1 MPGMMDTSGIAAA
14 AAAASSAVSALADK
28 VNSATKK
35 QNDDA
40 TKAKLAKTPEALF
53 KAIKSEDKSIQNDLG
68 NADKSHS
75 EFKEKAKII
84 PKSITSLDVDD
95 NDGQTAGFAPD
106 QSNVTSGEG
115 EKDNEYHAIQVKAGR
130 TELNEEREK
139 DKKRIDALRSRDINR
154 NKTFGN
160 SSVGKGPSWNFGNP
174 LANVKTS
181 QTYSYWAGLKTENE
195 TFAACWID
203 LNKTFS
209 LAEDLKSKGK
219 GFLKELTDAVAG
231 AALGAA
237 REAVTN
243 VGLAV
248 ADQAARLEN
257 TAMSAMSAAL
267 DKALSPILTPI
278 SNFVSD
284 VKETVYGAI
293 ESVSKNLNDFIKKDV
308 FGIDKNPIEIK
319 FYQSDAYGKEIKEAV
334 ALSNGG
340 NYNLAKNRL
349 AQVYKNVINE
359 EVKRALAEKMSGGSY
374 GPLAKNAGISV
385 NGGSYGELSKSAGVN
400 SNLGAYGPLSS
411 SAGSSVGSG
420 NSYQVLDTGVMATI
434 TETYFDNIRPIMSRS
449 ETGELDLET
458 TPPPFSEL
466 IKRVIETR
474 DPVETLEDPKSAVET
489 VEGTPHSLS
498 DPKESIASASFL
510 AKPMSSGS
518 NTERTN
524 DVLSEI
530 LEDVPTYL
538 TDFVSKESGV
548 STYLAA
554 EVLQS
559 AAKDINT
566 LAWTAADV
574 LCSTGKPMTDE
585 EVMAL
590 MDSTRNRFNVLDK
603 VTSIFNQT
611 TAGQQTME
619 AINTYKP
626 SQLINRF
633 MLSQDSSNIGK
644 GDMLLAATC
653 LMDPQK
659 KSEQID
665 DGTYLQ
671 KIQNLHT
678 QIFKS
683 PSNLGATIGHIK
695 HLCYFDQK
703 DLDAQL
709 LGGVVY
715 NNNET
720 LSNSEVKS
728 KGQPNIIDSLMSISE
743 GVLNENNNFFDK
755 VTGGLVGNTTDD
767 FAPKPLWY
775 GLRDGR
781 QLFGEENLISMFRV
795 NKLIPSGEIDYFQ
808 NGLYHLFF
816 VKPDLN
822 LTQNAMS
829 LMGYHNH
836 PLAGEIITQLN
847 YNNNY
852 LLDTWG
858 ENFPNTVYTHK
869 GAHPYF
875 SYIFSNLV
883 KSTNIPDLNLDVK
896 EGWENSFG
904 GRTQFGTTTRKSYIG
919 NDFSVTFYDTKEL
932 LLMNIITAWMKY
944 IEIMKEGQGDCERKS
959 YNKGT
964 IDYLGAMYYFVMEP
978 DNHTIAHWGRYV
990 GIFPTSAPWSSVKL
1004 EGGSADIPEFSVNF
1018 KSEYHE
1024 SNDPNILL
1032 DFNYIMRLPAY
1043 TGKAGATVDY
1053 LKYAQL
1059 ASIYTSKG
1067 RRSTNDA
1074 NLLGGPTR
1082 SENRAYVRMTP
1093 PITNAKAGESW
1104 GFSSSVPF
1112 KFVLEFE
1119 SNMTAADAAEG
1130 LRKKT
1135 DAKITAGFDSSPD
1148 TDISATAV
1156 SQTQA
1161 TVAETVGVARLDP
1174 PNLYDKSAKITY
1186 FDKLGH
1192 QLGEEYGSGQTIG
1205 SVGWEPLAG
1214 DESGRTAI
1222 DSKYRVK
1229 IVNAFIRPADTGTS
1243 FGNDQKAIQAALGG
1257 LMSLI

>member
-1 MPGMMDTSGIAAA
+1 MPGM
-14 AAAASSAVSALADK
+14 
-28 VNSATKK
+28 

-40 TKAKLAKTPEALF
+40 TKSKLAKTPEALF
-53 KAIKSEDKSIQNDLG
+53 RAIKSEEKSIQNDLG
-68 NADKSHS
+68 NADKNHS
-75 EFKEKAKII
+75 EYKESAKII

-95 NDGQTAGFAPD
+95 NDGQTSGFAPD
-106 QSNVTSGEG
+106 QSSVTSGEG

-130 TELNEEREK
+130 TELNEERTK
-139 DKKRIDALRSRDINR
+139 DKKRIDALRTRDINR
-154 NKTFGN
+154 NKSFGN
-160 SSVGKGPSWNFGNP
+160 SSVGKGPSWTFGNP
-174 LANVKTS
+174 TAKVKTS
-181 QTYSYWAGLKTENE
+181 SSYSYWGGLKTENE

-203 LNKTFS
+203 LNKTFTP
-209 LAEDLKSKGK
+209 AEDLKSKGK

-257 TAMSAMSAAL
+257 NTMSAMSAAI
-267 DKALSPILTPI
+267 DKALSPVLNPI

-293 ESVSKNLNDFIKKDV
+293 ESVSKGLNDFIKKDV
-308 FGIDKNPIEIK
+308 FGIDNNPIQIK
-319 FYQSDAYGKEIKEAV
+319 FYQSNAYGNEIKEAV

-340 NYNLAKNRL
+340 NYELAKSRL
-349 AQVYKNVINE
+349 AQVYKKAINE
-359 EVKRALAEKMSGGSY
+359 EVKKALTEKMSGGTY
-374 GPLAKNAGISV
+374 GPLAKNAGISL
-385 NGGSYGELSKSAGVN
+385 NGSSYGELSKDAGI
-400 SNLGAYGPLSS
+400 SSSLGAYGPLSS

-420 NSYQVLDTGVMATI
+420 GSYQVLDTGVMATI
-434 TETYFDNIRPIMSRS
+434 METYFDNIKPIMDRNK
-449 ETGELDLET
+449 TGELDLTEA
-458 TPPPFSEL
+458 PPPFSDI
-466 IKRVIETR
+466 IKSVIEKR
-474 DPVETLEDPKSAVET
+474 DPVETIENPKSAVET
-489 VEGTPHSLS
+489 AEGAVRTLS
-498 DPKESIASASFL
+498 DPGESVSSASFL
-510 AKPMSSGS
+510 ATPMSSGS

-524 DVLSEI
+524 DVLDEI
-530 LEDVPTYL
+530 LTDVPTYL
-538 TDFVSKESGV
+538 TDFVAKESGT

-554 EVLQS
+554 EVLQD
-559 AAKDINT
+559 AAKDIST
-566 LAWTAADV
+566 LAWKAAEV

-626 SQLINRF
+626 SQLINKF
-633 MLSQDSSNIGK
+633 MLSQDSSNLGK

-653 LMDPQK
+653 LMEPQK
-659 KSEQID
+659 KYEQIEN
-665 DGTYLQ
+665 GTYLH
-671 KIQNLHT
+671 KIQQLHT

-683 PSNLGATIGHIK
+683 SNNLGAAIGYIK
-695 HLCYFDQK
+695 HLCYFDEA
-703 DLDAQL
+703 DLESKV
-709 LGGVVY
+709 LGIVY

-720 LSNSEVKS
+720 LFNGEVEE

-743 GVLNENNNFFDK
+743 GVFNENTNFFDK
-755 VTGGLVGNTTDD
+755 VTGGLVGNSTDD

-829 LMGYHNH
+829 LMGFHNH

-883 KSTNIPDLNLDVK
+883 KSTTIPDLNLDVK

-1004 EGGSADIPEFSVNF
+1004 EGGSVDIPEFSVNF

-1093 PITNAKAGESW
+1093 PVTDEKAGKAW

-1119 SNMTAADAAEG
+1119 SNMTAADAAGE

-1135 DAKITAGFDSSPD
+1135 DVKITAGFDSSPN
-1148 TDISATAV
+1148 TDISAKAV
-1156 SQTQA
+1156 AQTQV
-1161 TVAETVGVARLDP
+1161 TLAETVGVASLNP
-1174 PNLYDKSAKITY
+1174 PNLYDKNAKITY
-1186 FDKLGH
+1186 LDKLGH
-1192 QLGEEYGSGQTIG
+1192 TLGEEYGSGQTIG
-1205 SVGWEPLAG
+1205 SVGWEPFAG

-1222 DSKYRVK
+1222 DSKYRVR
-1229 IVNAFIRPADTGTS
+1229 IINAFIKPADTGTS
-1243 FGNDQKAIQAALGG
+1243 FGNDQKDIQKALGG
-1257 LMSLI
+1257 LNSANMNSVDMNSLGKALGYTK